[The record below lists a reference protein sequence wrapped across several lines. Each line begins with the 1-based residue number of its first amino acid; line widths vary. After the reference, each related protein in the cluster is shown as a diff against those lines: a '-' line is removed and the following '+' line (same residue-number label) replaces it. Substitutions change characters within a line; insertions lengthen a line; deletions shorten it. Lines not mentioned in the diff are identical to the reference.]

1 MKYILTIFLFSF
13 SLIAQAKIGDMGGG
27 RSMFKK
33 NILALSNSSIEA
45 VVSKSGVYAR
55 LIDLQE
61 GFEHFEGVKVTPTET
76 LINFNKPAL
85 LDAESVIL
93 NDGRELQIQIFRAMV
108 SGGDMGGG

>member
-13 SLIAQAKIGDMGGG
+13 SLIAQAKSGDMGGG

-61 GFEHFEGVKVTPTET
+61 GFEQFEGVKVTPNKT
-76 LINFNKPAL
+76 LINLSKPNN
-85 LDAESVIL
+85 LDVESLIL
-93 NDGRELQIQIFRAMV
+93 NDGRELHIQMFRAMV

>member
-1 MKYILTIFLFSF
+1 MKYILTIFLLTF
-13 SLIAQAKIGDMGGG
+13 SLIAQAKSGDMGGG
-27 RSMFKK
+27 RSILKK

-61 GFEHFEGVKVTPTET
+61 GFEHFEGVNVTPEET
-76 LINFNKPAL
+76 QINFSKPNN
-85 LDAESVIL
+85 LDVQSLIL
-93 NDGRELQIQIFRAMV
+93 NDGRELQIQMFRAMV